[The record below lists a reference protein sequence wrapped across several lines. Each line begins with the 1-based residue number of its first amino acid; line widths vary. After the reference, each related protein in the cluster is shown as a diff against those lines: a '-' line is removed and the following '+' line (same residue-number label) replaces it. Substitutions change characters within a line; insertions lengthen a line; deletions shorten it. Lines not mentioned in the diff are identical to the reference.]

1 MEASSARMG
10 VNTLPHPDRATS
22 EGATPARAA
31 GQGGLNLLGLGH
43 FHPENVI
50 DNPFLEELDIGT
62 SDSWILERV
71 GIRTRRTV
79 LPLDYI
85 RDTRNRDLREAQQV
99 ALYSNAVSGARA
111 ARMALERAGIE
122 PHAIGMV
129 IAGGCSPQHTTP
141 AEACT
146 IAAELGISAPC
157 FDIAS
162 ACSSFA
168 AHLHFL
174 AGMQTAALPDYVLT
188 VNVEN
193 TTRTVDYTDRNTAVL
208 WGDGTAAAVISPR
221 HPGRLRVG
229 TSLLRSDP
237 ANWQKVIIPTGGYFD
252 QNGPAVQGFAI
263 RKTGECVKD
272 LRTTLTGDDFWFVGH
287 QANLLMLESVVT
299 RAGIDPERHLYNVHD
314 YGNCGAAGAPS
325 VLSQNWD
332 RFQGG
337 DQILLAVV
345 GAGLT
350 WGAVT
355 LEVTQA

>member
-1 MEASSARMG
+1 MG
-10 VNTLPHPDRATS
+10 GNTLPRPEKTD
-22 EGATPARAA
+22 
-31 GQGGLNLLGLGH
+31 GQLNVLGIGH
-43 FHPENVI
+43 FHPENII
-50 DNPFLEELDIGT
+50 DNRFLEELDIGT

-85 RDTRNRDLREAQQV
+85 QKTRNQDIRAAREA
-99 ALYSNAVSGARA
+99 ALYTNAESGAMA
-111 ARMALERAGIE
+111 ARMALDRAGIGPE
-122 PHAIGMV
+122 AVGMV
-129 IAGGCSPQHTTP
+129 ISGGCSPQHTTP

-146 IAAELGISAPC
+146 IAAELDITAPC
-157 FDIAS
+157 FELAS

-168 AHLHFL
+168 AQLHFL
-174 AGMQTAALPDYVLT
+174 GGMQSAALPDYLLM

-193 TTRTVDYTDRNTAVL
+193 TTRTVDYNDRNTAVL
-208 WGDGTAAAVISPR
+208 WGDGSAAAVVSPR
-221 HPGRLRVG
+221 HPGRFRLG

-237 ANWQKVIIPTGGYFD
+237 GNWQKVVIPTGGYFD

-272 LRTTLTGDDFWFVGH
+272 LRTTLKRNDFWFVGH
-287 QANLLMLESVVT
+287 QANLLMLESVVS
-299 RAGIDPERHLYNVHD
+299 RAGIDPDRHLSNVRE

-325 VLSQNWD
+325 VVSQNWD
-332 RFQGG
+332 RFTKG
-337 DQILLAVV
+337 DEILLAVV

-355 LEVTQA
+355 FEVQTP

>member
-1 MEASSARMG
+1 M
-10 VNTLPHPDRATS
+10 PHPDPDT
-22 EGATPARAA
+22 GP
-31 GQGGLNLLGLGH
+31 QNLSILGLGH

-50 DNPFLEELDIGT
+50 DNQFLEELDIGT

-85 RDTRNRDLREAQQV
+85 RDTRNQDIREAQKA
-99 ALYSNAVSGARA
+99 ALYSNAESGAHA
-111 ARMALERAGIE
+111 ARMAMERAGIGPE
-122 PHAIGMV
+122 EIGMV
-129 IAGGCSPQHTTP
+129 VAGGCSPQHTTP

-146 IAAELGISAPC
+146 IAAELGIAAPC
-157 FDIAS
+157 IDVAS

-174 AGMQTAALPDYVLT
+174 AGMQPAALPDYILT

-193 TTRTVDYTDRNTAVL
+193 TTRTIDYNDRNTAVL
-208 WGDGTAAAVISPR
+208 WGDGSAAAVVSPR
-221 HPGRLRVG
+221 VVGRFRFG
-229 TSLLRSDP
+229 SSLLRSDP
-237 ANWQKVIIPTGGYFD
+237 DNWQKVVIPNGGYFD

-272 LRTTLTGDDFWFVGH
+272 LRTTLNRKDFWFVGH
-287 QANLLMLESVVT
+287 QANLLMLQSVVS
-299 RAGIDPERHLYNVHD
+299 RAGIQPERHLSNVQEF
-314 YGNCGAAGAPS
+314 GNCGAAGAPT
-325 VLSQNWD
+325 VVSQNWD
-332 RFQGG
+332 RFQAG
-337 DQILLAVV
+337 DEILLAVV

-355 LEVTQA
+355 LEVTAS

>member
-1 MEASSARMG
+1 M
-10 VNTLPHPDRATS
+10 
-22 EGATPARAA
+22 
-31 GQGGLNLLGLGH
+31 GH
-43 FHPENVI
+43 FHPEHVI
-50 DNPFLEELDIGT
+50 DNHFLEELDIGT

-85 RDTRNRDLREAQQV
+85 RDTRNQDLREARNV
-99 ALYSNAVSGARA
+99 ALYSNAQSGAHA
-111 ARMALERAGIE
+111 ARMALERAGIGPE
-122 PHAIGMV
+122 AVGMV

-146 IAAELGISAPC
+146 IAAELGIAAPC
-157 FDIAS
+157 FDLNS

-174 AGMQTAALPDYVLT
+174 AGMQSAALPDYVLI

-193 TTRTVDYTDRNTAVL
+193 TTRTIDYNDRNTAVL
-208 WGDGTAAAVISPR
+208 WGDGSAAAVVSPR
-221 HPGRLRVG
+221 ITGRLRFG
-229 TSLLRSDP
+229 TSLMRSDP
-237 ANWQKVIIPTGGYFD
+237 ANWEKVIIPNGGYFD

-263 RKTGECVKD
+263 RKTGECIKD
-272 LRTTLTGDDFWFVGH
+272 LRADLSGEDFWFVGH
-287 QANLLMLESVVT
+287 QANLLMLQSVVS
-299 RAGIDPERHLYNVHD
+299 
-314 YGNCGAAGAPS
+314 GAPS

-332 RFQGG
+332 RFQVG
-337 DQILLAVV
+337 DEILLAVV

-355 LEVTQA
+355 LEVTAP